1 MSKAGG
7 YISIFVGLVF
17 LLGAYGAYSES
28 SELQSKHDTYCGG
41 IMEALLDWDGNCEE
55 LREYISM
62 LEIGSIIL
70 LVIGIS
76 ALVSGNNEV
85 NKSVEKT
92 KNSTSKREKQNVP
105 SEQNFAHIDLDNII
119 GNKNDQSFSFCGNC
133 GTKFAANSSNNFCTE
148 CGNPRFGGE

>member
-1 MSKAGG
+1 MGKTGG
-7 YISIFVGLVF
+7 YFSIFVGLMF
-17 LLGAYGAYSES
+17 LLGAYGAYSEA
-28 SELQSKHDTYCGG
+28 SELQSKHDNYCGG

-70 LVIGIS
+70 LVIGLS
-76 ALVSGNNEV
+76 AVISGNNEV
-85 NKSVEKT
+85 NKSAKKT
-92 KNSTSKREKQNVP
+92 NIPTSGREKQNVSSKQDFSP
-105 SEQNFAHIDLDNII
+105 VDLDNII